1 MRAAAPLAVAR
12 RSGQQ
17 QYDQHHDRS
26 DENRYDESAQKTQT
40 TLAAAQPGEKA
51 EYEIY
56 NDAYRYGHYAIA
68 LLILLLSV
76 TVRGRTTAPSGISRA
91 GAAHAGTGRR
101 RGWRG
106 GCDRSGSNAQL
117 LPLCFDEFAIVRRV
131 EVEKRPT

>member
-76 TVRGRTTAPSGISRA
+76 TVRG
-91 GAAHAGTGRR
+91 
-101 RGWRG
+101 
-106 GCDRSGSNAQL
+106 
-117 LPLCFDEFAIVRRV
+117 
-131 EVEKRPT
+131 

>member
-1 MRAAAPLAVAR
+1 MQCSRLCAYAVPEATITIQITLTSSPKTSIAVRAAAPLAVAR

-68 LLILLLSV
+68 LLIPLLSV
-76 TVRGRTTAPSGISRA
+76 TVRG
-91 GAAHAGTGRR
+91 
-101 RGWRG
+101 
-106 GCDRSGSNAQL
+106 
-117 LPLCFDEFAIVRRV
+117 
-131 EVEKRPT
+131 

>member
-68 LLILLLSV
+68 LLILLLSE
-76 TVRGRTTAPSGISRA
+76 TVRGRTIAVWHHALGPLVLVLVAVVDGAVGATVLDRMPSFSLCALMNSR
-91 GAAHAGTGRR
+91 
-101 RGWRG
+101 
-106 GCDRSGSNAQL
+106 
-117 LPLCFDEFAIVRRV
+117 
-131 EVEKRPT
+131 